1 MAGAVGGPGEECVM
15 QNSDRQNASMG
26 TGPTVGKSA
35 IHWSTF
41 FGEQFDSIF
50 LTEKCIFIDLEIPV

>member
-35 IHWSTF
+35 IYI
-41 FGEQFDSIF
+41 GPLF
-50 LTEKCIFIDLEIPV
+50 LESSLTQSF